1 MELYDLKNDPHEISN
16 LAYKK
21 QNSQLLKNLFDDL
34 IVLQQKMQDTLDL
47 KRIFN

>member
-1 MELYDLKNDPHEISN
+1 MELYDLKNDPYEISN